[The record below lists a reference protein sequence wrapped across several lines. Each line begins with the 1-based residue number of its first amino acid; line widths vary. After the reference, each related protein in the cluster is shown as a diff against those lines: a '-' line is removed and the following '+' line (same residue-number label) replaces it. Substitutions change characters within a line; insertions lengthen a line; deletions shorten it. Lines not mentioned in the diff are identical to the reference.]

1 MAGNIKVLDPD
12 TGAMVDGV
20 VVRVVKTD
28 EPFSHFTL
36 EDETEVSIRIT
47 VSRVVRLLGRWNDDK
62 EPKYTFT
69 FNVSTTTVSPSAL
82 KKDGGA
88 NA

>member
-1 MAGNIKVLDPD
+1 MARNVKVLDTD
-12 TGAMVDGV
+12 TDEMVDGV

-28 EPFSHFTL
+28 EPFSYFTL

-47 VSRVVRLLGRWNDDK
+47 VSQVVRLLGRWNDDK
-62 EPKYTFT
+62 EPKYTFK
-69 FNVSTTTVSPSAL
+69 FNVNVTSVAPSAL

>member
-1 MAGNIKVLDPD
+1 MARNVKVLDPD
-12 TGAMVDGV
+12 TGEMVDGV
-20 VVRVVKTD
+20 VVRVVKAE
-28 EPFSHFTL
+28 EPFSYFTL
-36 EDETEVSIRIT
+36 EDETEVSIRMT

-62 EPKYTFT
+62 EPKYTYT
-69 FNVSTTTVSPSAL
+69 FNVNATSVSPSAL